1 MIPVHENIE
10 APIPWFAG
18 GIALEPHSMSALL
31 SGILGDDLS
40 WEPDP
45 TLTRPEG
52 PTWPDP
58 TIKKGAEP
66 EGPTPVGTLDLL
78 RPLPRF

>member
-1 MIPVHENIE
+1 MSDFTVDDHGSLVLLKPETPEAFEWITENIR

-40 WEPDP
+40 WEPDSP
-45 TLTRPEG
+45 T
-52 PTWPDP
+52 
-58 TIKKGAEP
+58 
-66 EGPTPVGTLDLL
+66 
-78 RPLPRF
+78 

>member
-1 MIPVHENIE
+1 MALDYVNNYLTISNARQPETLEAFNRLAENIE

-40 WEPDP
+40 WEPDFP
-45 TLTRPEG
+45 TRH
-52 PTWPDP
+52 
-58 TIKKGAEP
+58 
-66 EGPTPVGTLDLL
+66 
-78 RPLPRF
+78 

>member
-1 MIPVHENIE
+1 MSDFTLDDHGSVVLLKPETPEAFNWIAENIG

-40 WEPDP
+40 WEPDSP
-45 TLTRPEG
+45 TRH
-52 PTWPDP
+52 
-58 TIKKGAEP
+58 
-66 EGPTPVGTLDLL
+66 
-78 RPLPRF
+78 